1 MTAGAAASEVSTVR
15 LTTQLLL
22 RDRLQRN
29 YGDVTIS
36 ASEDALSSVAQTF
49 SVVQPP
55 DKTSDQV
62 RTEMEQLLGDA
73 SDAVATARIA
83 NRRDD
88 KTAMTQA
95 LVDLN
100 RSAKDLMAAEERYG

>member
-1 MTAGAAASEVSTVR
+1 MTAGAAASEVTTVR

-22 RDRLQRN
+22 DGRLQRN
-29 YGDVTIS
+29 YADVTIS

-62 RTEMEQLLGDA
+62 RDRDRDSFWVTPRTPLPQPGSRTA
-73 SDAVATARIA
+73 ATT
-83 NRRDD
+83 RR
-88 KTAMTQA
+88 
-95 LVDLN
+95 
-100 RSAKDLMAAEERYG
+100 R